1 MRIIAGQWRGRRLV
15 TPKHNRTRPTPDR
28 VKEAVFSILGDVAEA
43 SILDAF
49 SGTGALALEA
59 LSRGAHHADLVERDG
74 KALEAIRANVDALGA
89 SASIH
94 RGDVI
99 RLLARGALKGPYDL
113 VFIDPPYASGLWNT
127 VLSGLDSA
135 GVLSESARVINEHP
149 TGTSIEAP
157 RRFSVETERTYGDVS
172 ITILV
177 PSRGA

>member
-1 MRIIAGQWRGRRLV
+1 MRIIAGQWRGRRLA

-28 VKEAVFSILGDVAEA
+28 VKEAVFSILGDVSEA

-49 SGTGALALEA
+49 AGTGALALEA
-59 LSRGAHHADLVERDG
+59 LSRGAHHADLVERDT
-74 KALEAIRANVDALGA
+74 KAVEAIRTNVDALGA

-94 RGDVI
+94 RGDVT
-99 RLLARGALKGPYDL
+99 RLIARGVLQGPYDL
-113 VFIDPPYASGLWNT
+113 VFIDPPYASGSWNR

-149 TGTSIEAP
+149 TGTPIEAP
-157 RRFSVETERTYGDVS
+157 GRFLVETERTYGDVA